1 MKGLRLTVYRA
12 AGSYPDC
19 SNGGVSSKADVLTVV
34 GRLVDGVVIPLPKG
48 CCVFSPSD
56 EAPAVVLVES
66 RIARFDPT
74 PHLIPLE
81 SVRSRWPDGRRQ
93 LRRKLRQPLVRSGQA
108 LRRQAA
114 PRRGGNPRPHRNLQR
129 LSVAEQIGRH
139 SGNAQAGLQRQ
150 HV

>member
-81 SVRSRWPDGRRQ
+81 FAEDGIPSGAVGPMDGGNYAGSCDSRWSDLGKHFDG
-93 LRRKLRQPLVRSGQA
+93 KLRLDVVAIHDRIETYSDY
-108 LRRQAA
+108 
-114 PRRGGNPRPHRNLQR
+114 
-129 LSVAEQIGRH
+129 LSLSR
-139 SGNAQAGLQRQ
+139 
-150 HV
+150 